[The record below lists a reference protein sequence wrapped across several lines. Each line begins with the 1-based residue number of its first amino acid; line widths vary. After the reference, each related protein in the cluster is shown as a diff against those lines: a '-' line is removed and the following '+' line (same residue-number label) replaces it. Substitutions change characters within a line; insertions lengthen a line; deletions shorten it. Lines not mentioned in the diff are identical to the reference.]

1 MIRRII
7 AVLLENEAGALSRV
21 VSLFAQRNYNIE
33 TLTVA
38 PTEDKTLS
46 RLTITTSGDDSK
58 IEQITKQLN
67 KLIEVVE
74 VMDLSNGDHI
84 ESELMLIKIRPEDDT
99 RADIKAALDIY
110 RGKIIDDTKN
120 LYTVQLIGTS
130 EHLSGFIRAVGVTS
144 ILEVV
149 RSGVSGISLGHK
161 ILSLK

>member
-38 PTEDKTLS
+38 PTEDETLS

-84 ESELMLIKIRPEDDT
+84 ESELMLIKIRTEDAT
-99 RADIKAALDIY
+99 RADIKGTVEIF
-110 RGKIIDDTKN
+110 RGEIIDDTEN
-120 LYTVQLIGTS
+120 LCSVQLIGTS
-130 EHLSGFIRAVGVTS
+130 EHLSGFIRAIGVTS

-149 RSGVSGISLGHK
+149 RSGVSGISLGDN